1 MVACHEKQSDLRVRG
16 SLLAPMLG
24 LDARRLRF
32 LRDPGT
38 WPELCKDG
46 VWWALPRKAPALV
59 PTWPLAPETLAT
71 VRVRWPTQYE
81 NPLAAPMFDFA
92 LNRFLQHIPVERS
105 DIPQKDSG
113 LTTFELYIGRERH
126 LIAIDYYDFAHVN
139 EVVAQRCSLY
149 FKMQHRE
156 EGYQRDNV
164 LPGGYVAKRQLLYKF
179 LPRLRAARVRRRFL
193 YDVYGRF
200 SLTFQPEL
208 RGRIAE
214 LLSSQHDFC
223 FQGGTKMAMY
233 SRHLRDIARS
243 RVCIDVPGQGPLCYR
258 LVDYLAIGSCIVGIR
273 PKVVLPVPL
282 EQGHHVCWIRD
293 DLSDLVDVCRQQV
306 VSPTAVET
314 LARNA
319 RSYFDRYLHPDQL
332 ADYYLH
338 SCLER
343 LT

>member
-1 MVACHEKQSDLRVRG
+1 MLR
-16 SLLAPMLG
+16 
-24 LDARRLRF
+24 LDGRRLQL
-32 LRDPGT
+32 LRDPAT
-38 WPELCKDG
+38 WPELCKDA
-46 VWWALPRKAPALV
+46 VWQALPRKAPTLA
-59 PTWPLAPETLAT
+59 PTWPLAREMLAT
-71 VRVRWPTQYE
+71 VRVRWPMEYE
-81 NPLAAPMFDFA
+81 NPLAASMFDFA
-92 LNRFLQHIPVERS
+92 LHRFRQHVPVGLSE
-105 DIPQKDSG
+105 IPQKEPG
-113 LTTFELYIGRERH
+113 LTTFELFIGRERH
-126 LIAIDYYDFAHVN
+126 LIAIDYYDFAHIN
-139 EVVAQRCSLY
+139 EDVAKRCSLY

-156 EGYQRDNV
+156 EGYRCDNV

-179 LPRLRAARVRRRFL
+179 LPRLRAARDRRRFV

-214 LLSSQHDFC
+214 LLSNQREFGY
-223 FQGGTKMAMY
+223 QGGTKVVMY

-258 LVDYLAIGSCIVGIR
+258 LVDYLAIGSCVVGVR

-282 EQGHHVCWIRD
+282 EQRHHVFWIRD

-306 VSPTAVET
+306 VSVTAMET
-314 LARNA
+314 LAQNA
-319 RSYFDRYLHPDQL
+319 RNYFDRYLHPDQL